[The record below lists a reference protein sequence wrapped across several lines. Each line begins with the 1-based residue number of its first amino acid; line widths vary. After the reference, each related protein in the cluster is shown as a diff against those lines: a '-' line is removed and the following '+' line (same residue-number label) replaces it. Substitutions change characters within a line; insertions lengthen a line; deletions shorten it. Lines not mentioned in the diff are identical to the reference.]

1 MVTTANLLAEYGL
14 NPRPLTMPAVE
25 AVLTKWPP
33 SPRARIR
40 GRRAC
45 TPWSTPIRLR
55 PVVERN
61 VVDAAAAGDAGIVA
75 DDVHVPERFE

>member
-1 MVTTANLLAEYGL
+1 
-14 NPRPLTMPAVE
+14 
-25 AVLTKWPP
+25 
-33 SPRARIR
+33 
-40 GRRAC
+40 
-45 TPWSTPIRLR
+45 LR